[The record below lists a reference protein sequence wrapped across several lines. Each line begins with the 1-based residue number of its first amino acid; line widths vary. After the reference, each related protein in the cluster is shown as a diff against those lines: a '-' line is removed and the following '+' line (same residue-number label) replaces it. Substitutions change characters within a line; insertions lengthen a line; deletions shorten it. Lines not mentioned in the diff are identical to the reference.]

1 MNNTIDLSHTP
12 PAPRLTSAHCWRQAV
27 GEKGG
32 EAGGIRG
39 GGHYFTG
46 GGVYRQA
53 WGRLVTLRVG
63 KLISNCWEL

>member
-46 GGVYRQA
+46 GGGIQA
-53 WGRLVTLRVG
+53 GLG
-63 KLISNCWEL
+63 